1 MTSFLNILTF
11 FRHEPQSEIE
21 SNWWISFKSYR
32 QGSPEFWL
40 IITYFNQQREHAAS
54 CWNKFQRTVH
64 KLSALCLGN
73 PLLRWANSR
82 YDRRT
87 NWKPRIQ
94 TWYPSAFTI
103 NTRINHDNLRKIQ
116 YLKQPTLYLRRTYAQ
131 INIFTSS
138 F

>member
-11 FRHEPQSEIE
+11 FRHEPKSEIE

-32 QGSPEFWL
+32 QGSPELWL
-40 IITYFNQQREHAAS
+40 IITYLNRSRANRFVLRQIPGFRS
-54 CWNKFQRTVH
+54 KCP
-64 KLSALCLGN
+64 GN
-73 PLLRWANSR
+73 PFLRWANSR

-87 NWKPRIQ
+87 NWKSRIQ